1 MRVYCYQSWI
11 TDPASKEQLWL
22 CSDSFGAGPIDACN
36 RYYIREDRLSFAL
49 LIDPT
54 MRHIKTLDYYL

>member
-1 MRVYCYQSWI
+1 MRVFCYQSWI
-11 TDPASKEQLWL
+11 SDEESKQQLWL
-22 CSDSFGAGPIDACN
+22 CSDSFGAGPIPACN

-54 MRHIKTLDYYL
+54 MRHIRSLDYYL

>member
-1 MRVYCYQSWI
+1 MRVYCYQSW
-11 TDPASKEQLWL
+11 TSDPDLKQALWL

-49 LIDPT
+49 LIDPS
-54 MRHIKTLDYYL
+54 MRHIKEMDYYL

>member
-11 TDPASKEQLWL
+11 SDEESKQQLWL
-22 CSDSFGAGPIDACN
+22 CSDSFGAGPISSCN

-49 LIDPT
+49 LIDPF
-54 MRHIKTLDYYL
+54 MRHLKDLDYYL